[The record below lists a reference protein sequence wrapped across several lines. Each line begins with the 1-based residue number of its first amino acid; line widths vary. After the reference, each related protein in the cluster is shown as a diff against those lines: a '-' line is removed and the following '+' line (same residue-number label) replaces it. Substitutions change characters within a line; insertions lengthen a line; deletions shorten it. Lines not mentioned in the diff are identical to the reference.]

1 VSVFIL
7 ALALLGC
14 VTLPVV
20 PIFLGVFL
28 VVAAGLFG
36 SSSFRPVLRPVLRVL
51 VGGASAGRAILLAL
65 VGVVLVA
72 SGSMGAT
79 LRGHWR
85 SEWTQ
90 RQERPDLGDDIL
102 ERAGQALSRTDIEG
116 AEFVLMEADRIDGI
130 DPATRRE
137 IEGLLERIHRCG
149 DAQVALEV
157 LTGLA
162 PEEFEA
168 FEQGASV
175 PPALQYEERALTYRS
190 VQVARSQVEQARRL
204 RARP

>member
-1 VSVFIL
+1 L
-7 ALALLGC
+7 KLLM
-14 VTLPVV
+14 
-20 PIFLGVFL
+20 
-28 VVAAGLFG
+28 
-36 SSSFRPVLRPVLRVL
+36 
-51 VGGASAGRAILLAL
+51 GGASAGRALLLAF
-65 VGVVLVA
+65 VGVLLVA

-79 LRGHWR
+79 LRGQWR

-90 RQERPDLGDDIL
+90 RQERPDLGVDIL
-102 ERAGQALSRTDIEG
+102 ERAEKALSRTDIEG

-130 DPATRRE
+130 DPARRRE

-149 DAQVALEV
+149 DPEVALEA

-168 FEQGASV
+168 FEQGTSV

-190 VQVARSQVEQARRL
+190 VQVARSQVDRARRL
-204 RARP
+204 RAAP